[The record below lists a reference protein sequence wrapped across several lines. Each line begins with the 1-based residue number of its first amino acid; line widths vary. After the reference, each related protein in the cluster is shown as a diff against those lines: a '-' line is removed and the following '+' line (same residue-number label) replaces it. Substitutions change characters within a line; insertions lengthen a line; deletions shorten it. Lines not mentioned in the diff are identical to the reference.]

1 MLTKRQIY
9 PKIFFRVIFSLLRR
23 QQLVRHRY
31 EYAYGSLAQGTCGN
45 VKRVIS
51 FVIIIDESNIKKYIV
66 FSKLVTENTSGTA
79 TF

>member
-1 MLTKRQIY
+1 M
-9 PKIFFRVIFSLLRR
+9 
-23 QQLVRHRY
+23 
-31 EYAYGSLAQGTCGN
+31 CGN